1 MKNFKCLLTCN
12 VNDILIPGPSWAI
25 HPHWEIITPLAKGQW
40 KLYCPKATL
49 FHLRGALSCL
59 RDAVD
64 RPAGSLDLR
73 STAALRQQEVF
84 SGRASLPGARPWYNL
99 IHDTSLTL
107 CAFPLTQARTALMD
121 CPLCDASCHSNFTN
135 RDIQFVPE
143 ASFSSIVWSRWSI
156 GQDRADRECSNVC
169 PTKRQIA
176 TAVSLDP
183 LSLFRRDLSRSHLFN
198 YALKSPP
205 SENSPVAII
214 APTHATSVW
223 EED

>member
-1 MKNFKCLLTCN
+1 MEFETGEPTLGDYHT
-12 VNDILIPGPSWAI
+12 PGQRTM
-25 HPHWEIITPLAKGQW
+25 EIILPKGHIIPPEGCII
-40 KLYCPKATL
+40 LPEGC
-49 FHLRGALSCL
+49 R
-59 RDAVD
+59 